1 MKTRALQEI
10 CSAYSF
16 AAENGSF
23 PRELRERLTEMGLE
37 VFKSLWQ
44 LDFFAM
50 GLS

>member
-1 MKTRALQEI
+1 VKTYALQEVR
-10 CSAYSF
+10 SAYSF
-16 AAENGSF
+16 ATNNGSF
-23 PRELRERLTEMGLE
+23 SRELRERLTEMGRE